1 MACPL
6 CKGKIETGKTIL
18 PFDMKN
24 GKVIVVINVPAKIC
38 SQCGDEYIDFKVAKN
53 IEILLERMQRDGL
66 SMGFVE
72 YGVAA

>member
-1 MACPL
+1 MNCPL
-6 CKGKIETGKTIL
+6 CKGRMESGTTIL

-24 GKVIVVINVPAKIC
+24 GKVIVIMNVPALIC
-38 SQCGDEYIDFKVAKN
+38 EQCGDEFIDFQVAKN
-53 IEILLERMQRDGL
+53 VEMILERVQQEGL

>member
-1 MACPL
+1 MNCPL
-6 CKGKIETGKTIL
+6 CKGRMESGTTIL

-24 GKVIVVINVPAKIC
+24 GKVIVIMNVPALIC
-38 SQCGDEYIDFKVAKN
+38 EQCGDEFIDFQVAKN
-53 IEILLERMQRDGL
+53 VEMIFERVQQEGL